1 MLKAKILSKFL
12 IYAGFTWKAIQTIVI
27 LQTLTYFKRK
37 NTSGLR
43 LIMHI
48 TLRGHPNDP
57 DRCQLWQFRFD
68 GNRCTN
74 PGSIE
79 QVDYSAN
86 TGNYHRAADSELI
99 G

>member
-1 MLKAKILSKFL
+1 MPHVHCF
-12 IYAGFTWKAIQTIVI
+12 IQTV
-27 LQTLTYFKRK
+27 TYRK
-37 NTSGLR
+37 SKNASGLR

-57 DRCQLWQFRFD
+57 NRCQLWQFKFD

-99 G
+99 S